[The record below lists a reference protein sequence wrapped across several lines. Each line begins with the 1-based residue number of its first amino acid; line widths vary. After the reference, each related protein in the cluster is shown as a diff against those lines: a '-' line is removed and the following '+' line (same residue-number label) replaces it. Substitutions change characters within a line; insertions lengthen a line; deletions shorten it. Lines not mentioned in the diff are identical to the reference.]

1 MRRLYKTLL
10 AVAVFLSLPAWA
22 QADGSKYDLG
32 LGFQF
37 TSGKY
42 GTGIATDA
50 VFLPFMVEAF
60 PTERLDFTLEI
71 PLIYQSSSAVVAGQ
85 FRGTH
90 QAAGMGSAGSMGS
103 ATPVM
108 ASMFGPGPRTAAS
121 PFNVNDSQFGIGDLK
136 LGAGYVI
143 YTEEKYVPAIRPN
156 FFVKIPTADKN
167 KFLGT
172 GAFDG
177 GLGVELTKWF
187 GRWITD
193 GDIGYV
199 FQGNSSVVSV
209 KDYLYYDIGAGY
221 QVSEHFRPIFMLKG
235 STPTVEGAS
244 ALLEA
249 RLRAKYQ
256 FTQHLGIDGYI
267 SKGITTAS
275 PDYGTGLA
283 LFYYF

>member
-1 MRRLYKTLL
+1 M
-10 AVAVFLSLPAWA
+10 AVALLLLPAWA

-37 TSGKY
+37 TTGKS
-42 GTGIATDA
+42 GTGITTDA
-50 VFLPFMVEAF
+50 VFLPLMVEAF
-60 PTERLDFTLEI
+60 PTERLDFSLEI

-85 FRGTH
+85 FRGAH
-90 QAAGMGSAGSMGS
+90 QAAGMGSTGLMGS
-103 ATPVM
+103 APQPM
-108 ASMFGPGPRTAAS
+108 AAGMLGPGPRTSAS
-121 PFNVNDSQFGIGDLK
+121 PYNINDSQFGIGDLK
-136 LGAGYVI
+136 IGAGYVL
-143 YTEEKYVPAIRPN
+143 YTEEKYVPAIRPH
-156 FFVKIPTADKN
+156 FFVKIPSADKN

-172 GAFDG
+172 GAFDE

-193 GDIGYV
+193 GDVGYV

-209 KDYLYYDIGAGY
+209 KDYLFYDIGAGY
-221 QVSEHFRPIFMLKG
+221 QVSEHLRPIFMLKG

-249 RLRAKYQ
+249 RLRVKYQ
-256 FTQHLGIDGYI
+256 FSQHLGIDGYV